1 MDFISDPIY
10 MLMKQKLIRN
20 FYDAMHG
27 MGSWLMQAYY
37 PNSKQTFKVT
47 RGENYLDMPYVVLD
61 TPQLSAQHMEHH
73 LRMMLWWGHYVS
85 LQYFVRVDEHTLS
98 KMTLLKNL
106 PYQVL
111 TTDNLFNNNLEDADF
126 TAIEKI
132 STINFEPN
140 QLTKICHRVE
150 LSELENLEQ
159 HIDEFMQR
167 IKMWIRTDYLR
178 FDYLLKCS
186 SEIGCLDLIP
196 YQIML

>member
-1 MDFISDPIY
+1 MQKSTFKLTKHELDFISDPIY

-126 TAIEKI
+126 TAIAQI

-167 IKMWIRTDYLR
+167 IKM
-178 FDYLLKCS
+178 
-186 SEIGCLDLIP
+186 
-196 YQIML
+196 

>member
-1 MDFISDPIY
+1 MQKSTFKLTKHELDFISDPIY
-10 MLMKQKLIRN
+10 MQMKQKLIRN

-27 MGSWLMQAYY
+27 MGSWLMHTYY

-61 TPQLSAQHMEHH
+61 TPQLATQHMEHH

-85 LQYFVRVDEHTLS
+85 LQYFIRVDEQTLG
-98 KMTLLKNL
+98 KMNLLKNL
-106 PYQVL
+106 PYRVL

-126 TAIEKI
+126 TAIAKI
-132 STINFEPN
+132 NTINFEPN

-159 HIDEFMQR
+159 HVEEFMQQVR
-167 IKMWIRTDYLR
+167 M
-178 FDYLLKCS
+178 
-186 SEIGCLDLIP
+186 
-196 YQIML
+196 